1 MRFLADENIPR
12 DLITALRDGGND
24 VVSAKESLRGAPD
37 RKLLAFAGAE
47 QRVIVTQDK
56 DFGELAFRYRLPASS
71 GVVLFRLEGKPR
83 DEAVSHMLRVLTGR
97 SDWAGRFA
105 VVTRE
110 RIRIRPLPS
119 ASLPTN

>member
-12 DLITALRDGGND
+12 DLIAALRDGGND
-24 VVSAKESLRGAPD
+24 VVSAKESFRAAPD
-37 RKLLAFAGAE
+37 RELLAFAGAE

-56 DFGELAFRYRLPASS
+56 DFGELAFRHRLPASS

-83 DEAVSHMLRVLTGR
+83 DEAVAHMLRVLTGR

-105 VVTRE
+105 VVTGRS
-110 RIRIRPLPS
+110 IRTRTLPATGAGS
-119 ASLPTN
+119 K